1 MMSEKEFTDMAAEL
15 RVAAVR
21 SAVAAGIGVEGAE
34 DVAQDI
40 MLRLWTL
47 RDNISSAPSC
57 PWTGCGGC
65 PQQGARHAATI
76 SHGIADAGSDYCP
89 VLVGCRCSYRGRGD
103 RCMAAAQ
110 TPGSAAHAASG
121 VAAATDRTEGQCR
134 DSSHTRHQASLGGN
148 AALKGTQTA
157 ARRYQKT

>member
-21 SAVAAGIGVEGAE
+21 SAAAAGIGVEGRRRCGPRHNAE
-34 DVAQDI
+34 AVDAARQYF
-40 MLRLWTL
+40 LC
-47 RDNISSAPSC
+47 PSC

-65 PQQGARHAATI
+65 PQQGARHAAPI
-76 SHGIADAGSDYCP
+76 SHGIADDGSDCCP
-89 VLVGCRCSYRGRGD
+89 TLVGCRCRYRGRGD

-134 DSSHTRHQASLGGN
+134 YSCHTRHQAGLGGH